1 MTEKRTR
8 PPLCPCSKTCTP
20 LVNALAL
27 DDRMTAGDLNEGYSG
42 DCIGKMAE
50 GITYIVGGQEH
61 PNDLNHCI
69 FTPLKGIVRFMINQ
83 GDIEALRM
91 MCESVLAKIDP
102 LDCEDCGAGRRMTHF
117 IIKSDGRRLCC
128 RCDRKTRTLGDE
140 YSMEWWIV
148 FSVMV
153 SGKKSKRAEKL
164 TNKLV
169 DNSSWLNT
177 DRIPIFPL
185 TVLRELIKE
194 NRLAERLRELR
205 TGQYDRIEK
214 ALTLL
219 VYFIGKG
226 KLDLFNCTAQELE
239 EIPGIGPK
247 TAAIVLLFALGRPA
261 FPVDTHIHRVTRRL
275 GIIPM
280 KTTREKAHEL
290 LEEAVPSEIY
300 YPFHINLIGHGRA
313 VCHPRGP
320 ACDRCVL
327 QDRCAFRQSDAWSAQ
342 SGGQ

>member
-247 TAAIVLLFALGRPA
+247 TARFFLLRTRSDVRHAAL
-261 FPVDTHIHRVTRRL
+261 DTHILKWLRSR
-275 GIIPM
+275 GYD
-280 KTTREKAHEL
+280 
-290 LEEAVPSEIY
+290 VPKST
-300 YPFHINLIGHGRA
+300 P
-313 VCHPRGP
+313 
-320 ACDRCVL
+320 
-327 QDRCAFRQSDAWSAQ
+327 Q
-342 SGGQ
+342 SGKRYAEIEKIFLDECDKADKTPAVMDMEIWKSYAEPRERSQHGVSETSGED